1 MMINWAEVS
10 RVGLAT
16 LRELLAAGGLAVLV
30 IGMLDKVHGRGFAW
44 LAAVLVVVAVIVGLI
59 AGSGLRMTWGA

>member
-1 MMINWAEVS
+1 MMIDWAELQ
-10 RVGLAT
+10 RAGFEALRWELAV
-16 LRELLAAGGLAVLV
+16 GGLAVLV

-44 LAAVLVVVAVIVGLI
+44 LAAVAVVVAVIVGLI